1 MNDLNTGPPATTE
14 DAAVHDERGS
24 SRDPDVLLD
33 VPELQVDKV
42 ALTVDHLVADVD
54 LRARVANLVD
64 LQGGAHVELGN
75 VELTLEKVHV
85 RAVLKVRLDKVAAMV
100 ERVMSSID
108 HNPDLV
114 TVVTKPVV
122 DGVLGATG
130 AGGEIQER
138 LDPAGAP
145 SHRRWRSPRWR
156 PTTSLRQGGRSRIR
170 VVERKH
176 PVVSTAGHE

>member
-1 MNDLNTGPPATTE
+1 MNDLNTGPSATTE

-24 SRDPDVLLD
+24 GRDPDVLLD

-64 LQGGAHVELGN
+64 LQVGAHVELGN

-85 RAVLKVRLDKVAAMV
+85 RAVLKVRLDKVAAMG

-114 TVVTKPVV
+114 TVVTKP
-122 DGVLGATG
+122 
-130 AGGEIQER
+130 
-138 LDPAGAP
+138 
-145 SHRRWRSPRWR
+145 
-156 PTTSLRQGGRSRIR
+156 
-170 VVERKH
+170 
-176 PVVSTAGHE
+176 